1 MVNLAAGRHGIDV
14 VTNKMFK
21 PKKQLGQNFLI
32 NDDIVTKIVE
42 TAEITPDDTIV
53 EVGPGTGILTEELVK
68 TGAAV
73 LAIEKDFDLI
83 TKLKRNIG
91 EPKNIKIIHQDAL
104 WFDLSNLE
112 KYKVVANIPYNIT
125 SPLIRKFLEGDH
137 KPELM
142 VLTIQKE
149 VAERITAKPGSSE
162 RGLLTIIVEFY
173 ADAEIIMEVPRK
185 NFYPVPKVDSAVIK
199 IQPHI
204 HLRGVCGDN
213 KAVEPKMFFKIVK
226 AGFASKRRQIHNSLA
241 ATFHW
246 TQEETKNILTEAE
259 INTTDRAEDLT
270 LQNWLKLYDVLK
282 NKIDKI

>member
-1 MVNLAAGRHGIDV
+1 
-14 VTNKMFK
+14 MFK

-32 NDDIVTKIVE
+32 NDEIV
-42 TAEITPDDTIV
+42 AEIVKAGEISPDDTII

-91 EPKNIKIIHQDAL
+91 EPKNLKIVHQDAL
-104 WFDLSNLE
+104 WFDLSNVA

-125 SPLIRKFLEGDH
+125 SPLIRKFLEGDS

-173 ADAEIIMEVPRK
+173 ADAEIIMEVSRK

-199 IQPHI
+199 LTVNRKPSTK
-204 HLRGVCGDN
+204 N
-213 KAVEPKMFFKIVK
+213 VEPKMFFKIVK

-246 TQEETKNILTEAE
+246 TQEETKGILMEAK
-259 INTTDRAEDLT
+259 INSTDRAEDLT

>member
-1 MVNLAAGRHGIDV
+1 
-14 VTNKMFK
+14 MFK

-32 NDDIVTKIVE
+32 NDSIVTKIVE
-42 TAEITPDDTIV
+42 TGEITPDDTVI

-125 SPLIRKFLEGDH
+125 SPLIRKFLEGDN

-173 ADAEIIMEVPRK
+173 ADAEIILDVPRK
-185 NFYPVPKVDSAVIK
+185 NFYPVPKVDSAIIK
-199 IQPHI
+199 IISSQRP
-204 HLRGVCGDN
+204 LN
-213 KAVEPKMFFKIVK
+213 KDIEPKMFFKIVK

-246 TQEETKNILTEAE
+246 TQEETKSVLTQAK
-259 INTTDRAEDLT
+259 INSTDRAEDLT